1 MAKAASS
8 TKAGKVYRIPQQN
21 PSPAERL
28 SDRPTHEQIAHEAYA
43 IHLANGAPH
52 GRDLD
57 DWLEAERR
65 LQAAPQTPSDTQQ
78 RQTSSFAGGRAQ
90 ADGYAGPDPNE
101 GALSA

>member
-8 TKAGKVYRIPQQN
+8 TKAGKVYRSPQQD
-21 PSPAERL
+21 SSATDLL
-28 SDRPTHEQIAHEAYA
+28 SDRPTYAQIAQEAYA

-65 LQAAPQTPSDTQQ
+65 LQARTDTHSATQQQTPA
-78 RQTSSFAGGRAQ
+78 FAGG
-90 ADGYAGPDPNE
+90 D
-101 GALSA
+101 ALHATT